1 MFRYVFPIII
11 TKNVFNSYF
20 SDVLLNFTSCIFLF
34 RNNSKVSYSFSFC
47 DTSYVRLISS
57 IYIFSFQHY
66 RSVFQ
71 ITISIL
77 EMLEYHYINFFLF
90 FCSIFHLWLKLF
102 TYIYYSKIQKYI
114 TKYYKNRNVKIFNL
128 CLIYENN
135 IKSIIIYWYYIL
147 ILN

>member
-11 TKNVFNSYF
+11 TKNVLNNYF

-77 EMLEYHYINFFLF
+77 EIARIPLYKFFPFFLF
-90 FCSIFHLWLKLF
+90 NLSSLIKIIHLYILF
-102 TYIYYSKIQKYI
+102 KNTKIYYKILQK
-114 TKYYKNRNVKIFNL
+114 
-128 CLIYENN
+128 
-135 IKSIIIYWYYIL
+135 
-147 ILN
+147 